1 MEKMTVGG
9 GNTHSTSTMN
19 KEALGRRRERVASM
33 RGVDMMRELKV
44 KLKEEEEERQ
54 GGGWV
59 VQGGVRD
66 EDSVEVIHELV

>member
-1 MEKMTVGG
+1 MVGG

-19 KEALGRRRERVASM
+19 KGAKGRRRERVASM

-59 VQGGVRD
+59 V
-66 EDSVEVIHELV
+66 

>member
-1 MEKMTVGG
+1 MVGG
-9 GNTHSTSTMN
+9 WQHTQHIHNEQGGDGTEEGTGC
-19 KEALGRRRERVASM
+19 KYV
-33 RGVDMMRELKV
+33 GVGHDEV